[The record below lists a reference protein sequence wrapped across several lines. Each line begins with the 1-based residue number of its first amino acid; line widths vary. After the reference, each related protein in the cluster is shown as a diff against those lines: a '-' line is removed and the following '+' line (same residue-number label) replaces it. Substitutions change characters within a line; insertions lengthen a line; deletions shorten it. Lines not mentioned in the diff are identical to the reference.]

1 VNTICLRRKGFA
13 EASIEG
19 LSKAHRI
26 LFHSNLLREEA
37 LARVEAEL
45 GDIAEVA
52 LLTTF
57 IRSSH
62 RGIHRG

>member
-1 VNTICLRRKGFA
+1 VNTIGLRRKGFEEGA
-13 EASIEG
+13 IEG

-45 GDIAEVA
+45 GGIKEVA
-52 LLTTF
+52 FLADF
-57 IRSSH
+57 IRTSH